1 MRILH
6 VYRTYFPESQGGLEE
21 TIRQI
26 CMGTGALGTHNR
38 VFTLAEGAAGEVIE
52 RPEADVVRHRLDAEV
67 ASCGLS
73 LPAIRA
79 FWQEA
84 RQADIVHYHFPW
96 PFADLLHFLC
106 GVRTPSV
113 LTYHSDV
120 VRQRRLMALYRPLMW
135 RFVNSVDRVVATSP
149 NYLASSPVLQ
159 RLPEGADVIPIG
171 LDEASYPAPSQS
183 ELARVRARV
192 GSAFYLFVGV
202 LRYYKGLHTLLD
214 AVAGTGLPVVIAGAG
229 PIEEELRERARCEAL
244 ENVVFLGQVSDAEK
258 MALFQLSRAVVFPS
272 HLRSEAFGLTL
283 VEGAMFARPLI
294 SAEMGSG
301 TSYVNADDESGLVVR
316 PGHAGD
322 LRAAMQRL
330 QSDDALV
337 ARLAFG
343 ARQRYERLF
352 TGQRMAEAYHR
363 LYQRLQGPKVSA
375 AAHSTLREPFA

>member
-1 MRILH
+1 MRVLH

-26 CMGTGALGTHNR
+26 CMGTQALGVSNR
-38 VFTLAEGAAGEVIE
+38 VFTLAPGASGEVIQ
-52 RPEADVVRHRLDAEV
+52 RPEAAVVRHRLDAEV

-79 FWQEA
+79 FRQEA
-84 RQADIVHYHFPW
+84 RQADLVHYHFPW
-96 PFADLLHFLC
+96 PFADLLHLLC
-106 GVRTPSV
+106 GARTPSV

-120 VRQRRLMALYRPLMW
+120 IRQRRLMALYGPLMW
-135 RFVNSVDRVVATSP
+135 RFLKSVDRVVATSP

-171 LDEASYPAPSQS
+171 LDEASYPTPSQAD
-183 ELARVRARV
+183 LAEVRAQV
-192 GSAFYLFVGV
+192 GRDFYLFVGV

-214 AVAGTGLPVVIAGAG
+214 AVAGTDLPVVIAGAG
-229 PIEEELRERARCEAL
+229 PVEDELRERVRREAL
-244 ENVVFLGQVSDAEK
+244 ENVVFLGQVSDAQK

-283 VEGAMFARPLI
+283 VEGAMCSRPLI

-301 TSYVNADDESGLVVR
+301 TSYVNAHDESGLVVR
-316 PGHAGD
+316 PADARD
-322 LRAAMQRL
+322 LRAALQRL
-330 QSDDALV
+330 HSDEALV
-337 ARLAFG
+337 ARLGHG

-352 TGQRMAEAYHR
+352 TGQCMAEAYYG
-363 LYQRLQGPKVSA
+363 LYQRLLGA
-375 AAHSTLREPFA
+375 TEPTPGG